1 MNFKSSF
8 KGYAERVNKKL
19 DGYLTAQGSL
29 IESMRYSVLSG
40 GKRFRPVLTYAV
52 ANAFSTDFNRVDSSA
67 CAVELIH
74 AYSLIH
80 DDLPAMDDDDIRHN
94 QPACHKKFG
103 EAQAILTG
111 DGLQALA
118 FEVLVNDHNL
128 DPETRIKL
136 LQELTRA
143 SFEMA
148 EGQSIDLSVVSQAI
162 DIETLKNMHRK
173 KTGALLSCSIQLG
186 ALLSSK
192 CGVDDVKIL
201 NEFSKDIGLAYQIQD
216 DVLDVLTPQNVLGKK
231 QNSDI
236 DKNKP
241 TYPLL
246 LGLVES
252 QKSFQELYNRAQ
264 EKLRDLSVNADELQA
279 LVAQLHTREF

>member
-1 MNFKSSF
+1 
-8 KGYAERVNKKL
+8 
-19 DGYLTAQGSL
+19 
-29 IESMRYSVLSG
+29 
-40 GKRFRPVLTYAV
+40 
-52 ANAFSTDFNRVDSSA
+52 
-67 CAVELIH
+67 
-74 AYSLIH
+74 
-80 DDLPAMDDDDIRHN
+80 
-94 QPACHKKFG
+94 
-103 EAQAILTG
+103 
-111 DGLQALA
+111 
-118 FEVLVNDHNL
+118 
-128 DPETRIKL
+128 
-136 LQELTRA
+136 
-143 SFEMA
+143 
-148 EGQSIDLSVVSQAI
+148 
-162 DIETLKNMHRK
+162 
-173 KTGALLSCSIQLG
+173 QLG